1 MGVSGSQFG
10 PETRQAKQ
18 VGVERHPGR
27 FSLLGA
33 GLLALALAACGGY
46 DALQPG
52 DLNYDTQTID
62 FAVQVEDTEGRTHDS
77 SLALETAG
85 CPSTCIPF
93 RGGAARVPLRCLVG
107 ASASDNVALRLHDD
121 GGRCQSPVGSCE
133 GPAEQELAGGAPGTL
148 RCVVAPVSITFSVT
162 FN

>member
-1 MGVSGSQFG
+1 MVVSGSQFG
-10 PETRQAKQ
+10 PEARQSKQ
-18 VGVERHPGR
+18 VGGERHPGR

-33 GLLALALAACGGY
+33 GLMALVLAACGG
-46 DALQPG
+46 
-52 DLNYDTQTID
+52 YDTQTID
-62 FAVQVEDTEGRTHDS
+62 FAVEVEDTEGRTRSS
-77 SLALETAG
+77 SLALEAPG

-93 RGGAARVPLRCLVG
+93 KGGAARVPLRCLLG

-148 RCVVAPVSITFSVT
+148 RCVVEPVNITFEVT